1 MPSLSINEIRE
12 ILPHR
17 YPMLMVD
24 SVIDYADDWLL
35 ATKAVTVNEPVFQGH
50 FPNHPIFPGVLILES
65 MVQASAIMA
74 SLGLGAKADDSRL
87 YLFAGV
93 DKVRFKRPV
102 LPGSLIQIETR
113 TLRKIKRLWK
123 TAASAKVDDQLVCSA
138 ELLFT
143 FQEL

>member
-113 TLRKIKRLWK
+113 TLRKVKRLWK
-123 TAASAKVDDQLVCSA
+123 TAATAKVEDQLVCSA

>member
-1 MPSLSINEIRE
+1 MPSLNINQIRE

-24 SVIDYADDWLL
+24 RVIDYSDDWLI
-35 ATKAVTVNEPVFQGH
+35 AAKAITVNDPVFQGH
-50 FPNHPIFPGVLILES
+50 FPHWPIFPGVLILES

-74 SLGLGAKADDSRL
+74 SLSLGAKAEDSRI
-87 YLFAGV
+87 YLFAGI
-93 DKVRFKRPV
+93 DKARFKRQV
-102 LPGSLIQIETR
+102 IPGDYVKIETR
-113 TLRKIKRLWK
+113 TLRRMRNVWR
-123 TAASAKVDDQLVCSA
+123 TAAKATVEDEVVCNS

>member
-12 ILPHR
+12 LLPHR

-24 SVIDYADDWLL
+24 RVIDYADDWLL

-102 LPGSLIQIETR
+102 LPGNLIQIETR
-113 TLRKIKRLWK
+113 TLRKVKRLWK
-123 TAASAKVDDQLVCSA
+123 TAASATVEDQLVCSA

>member
-17 YPMLMVD
+17 YPMLM
-24 SVIDYADDWLL
+24 IDQVLDYSDDWLM
-35 ATKAVTVNEPVFQGH
+35 AVKAVTVNEPIFQGH
-50 FPNHPIFPGVLILES
+50 FPSHPIFPGVLILEA

-74 SLGLGAKADDSRL
+74 SLGLGAKADEKRL

-93 DKVRFKRPV
+93 DKARFKRPV
-102 LPGSLIQIETR
+102 VPGNLIEIETR
-113 TLRKIKRLWK
+113 TVRKVSRLWK
-123 TAASAKVDDQLVCSA
+123 TSATAKVDDQIVCASD
-138 ELLFT
+138 LLFT

>member
-12 ILPHR
+12 MLPHR

-24 SVIDYADDWLL
+24 RVIDYSDDWLL

-102 LPGSLIQIETR
+102 LPGSLIEIETR
-113 TLRKIKRLWK
+113 TLRKVKRLWK
-123 TAASAKVDDQLVCSA
+123 TAASATVEDQLVCSA